1 MPKMAIYPGSFDPI
15 TNGHLSLIRRGLQI
29 FDKIVVAVAKNPG
42 KSALFNVEERVEMIK
57 EALNHD
63 NHVEVDTFD
72 GLTVD
77 YVKSRGANVILRGI
91 RALSDFEF
99 EFQLALMNRRLN
111 SDIQSVFMMTDYRWF
126 YISSTIIKEAASLG
140 GNIDGLVPDVVR
152 DRLKEKFQ

>member
-1 MPKMAIYPGSFDPI
+1 MAIYPGSFDPI